1 MDAESSIIY
10 RRALGTF
17 ATGVTVITAEDAVG
31 PMGLTVNSFTSVSL
45 EPPLLL
51 WCLGDESDRRHLF
64 STAPVFVV
72 NVLAAE
78 DQEHSARFAWGACR
92 LEADDMDDG
101 RPGAPLLRGALARFE
116 CETRDRIQLGDHLV
130 IVGEVTR
137 FEARDGDGL
146 VFFRG
151 GYGRARSEEMS

>member
-1 MDAESSIIY
+1 VDADSSLIY

-17 ATGVTVITAEDAVG
+17 ATGVTVVTAEDAVG
-31 PMGLTVNSFTSVSL
+31 PLGLTVNSFTSVSL
-45 EPPLLL
+45 EPPLIL
-51 WCLGDESDRRHLF
+51 WCMGDESDRRHLF
-64 STAPVFVV
+64 STTPVFVV

-92 LEADDMDDG
+92 LEPDDMDPSE
-101 RPGAPLLRGALARFE
+101 PGLPRLRGALARFE
-116 CETRDRIQLGDHLV
+116 CSTRDRIQLGDHLV

-137 FEARDGDGL
+137 FETREGDGL

-151 GYGRARSEEMS
+151 RYGRVRSEEM